1 MLAPVRRTGDG
12 CPVTRRR
19 CSVLGRPFP
28 VFRGEGARR
37 ERCWGAVLDSPVEA
51 GARVQLV
58 AKSGKAWT
66 ATVAETVQ
74 TRGDGHLV
82 TLRGAEWSADPDAP
96 IAGPRL
102 DARRSRTCEVRRARR
117 TAGTPSELAAPNPTD
132 RRVKARR
139 VTRCRRGA
147 AYRACPITAGA
158 SARDG

>member
-1 MLAPVRRTGDG
+1 MTTATCPYCGHPVEVKLAKPDGPAPRFDDPGAAGAQYSDARTRAKE
-12 CPVTRRR
+12 RRR
-19 CSVLGRPFP
+19 LPGDPDPVIGRPFP

-96 IAGPRL
+96 IADP
-102 DARRSRTCEVRRARR
+102 DWMHDDPEPA
-117 TAGTPSELAAPNPTD
+117 
-132 RRVKARR
+132 K
-139 VTRCRRGA
+139 
-147 AYRACPITAGA
+147 
-158 SARDG
+158 